1 MLQRSKSWLA
11 VALMAAVAA
20 AATAQTP
27 MPASG
32 EASAQASEQRANPRE
47 AERRAERH
55 AKRMAD
61 LKQRLQITSAQEG
74 AWNQFVSAMQ
84 PPAPPA
90 QRPDRAE
97 FERLTT
103 PERLDRMQ
111 AMQAEHQTR
120 MAARNQA
127 IKNFYEQLTPEQQ
140 KAFDQ
145 HAMHGRPEGRP
156 HGRPHGKSRDERDG
170 CQGGKGGP
178 KAGFRG
184 GDGPCAMPPDGPNGR
199 PPRG

>member
-1 MLQRSKSWLA
+1 
-11 VALMAAVAA
+11 
-20 AATAQTP
+20 
-27 MPASG
+27 
-32 EASAQASEQRANPRE
+32 
-47 AERRAERH
+47 
-55 AKRMAD
+55 
-61 LKQRLQITSAQEG
+61 
-74 AWNQFVSAMQ
+74 
-84 PPAPPA
+84 
-90 QRPDRAE
+90 
-97 FERLTT
+97 
-103 PERLDRMQ
+103 MQ

-127 IKNFYEQLTPEQQ
+127 IKNFYVQLTPEQQ

-199 PPRG
+199 PPLG

>member
-1 MLQRSKSWLA
+1 M
-11 VALMAAVAA
+11 
-20 AATAQTP
+20 
-27 MPASG
+27 
-32 EASAQASEQRANPRE
+32 
-47 AERRAERH
+47 AERH
-55 AKRMAD
+55 AKRMAA
-61 LKQRLQITSAQEG
+61 LKERLKISPAQED
-74 AWNQFVSAMQ
+74 AWNQFASAMQ
-84 PPAPPA
+84 PPTPPA

-127 IKNFYEQLTPEQQ
+127 IKNFYAQLTPEQQ
-140 KAFDQ
+140 KALDQ

-184 GDGPCAMPPDGPNGR
+184 GDGPCAMPPDGPTGR
-199 PPRG
+199 SPRG